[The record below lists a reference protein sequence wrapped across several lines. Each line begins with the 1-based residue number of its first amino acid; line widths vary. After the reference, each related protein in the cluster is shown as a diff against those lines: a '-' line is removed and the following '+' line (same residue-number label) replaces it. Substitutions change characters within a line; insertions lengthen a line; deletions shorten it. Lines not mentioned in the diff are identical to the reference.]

1 MKKFANNIFEDGK
14 KLPLMEE
21 FYTIQGEGYHTGKPA
36 YFIRLGGCDIGC
48 SWCDTKLSW
57 NPELHKLVKVEEI
70 AIKARTYPAKAV
82 VVTGGEPLSYNLDFL
97 CSELKKFNIKT
108 FLETSGPYKLSGKWD
123 WICLSPK
130 KQNPPLPEIYAKANE
145 LKVIILSDND
155 FQWAEKNA
163 KYVNKSCKLYLQPEW
178 SIYKKIIPAIVE
190 YVKNNPKW
198 SISLQSHKF
207 MNIP

>member
-1 MKKFANNIFEDGK
+1 
-14 KLPLMEE
+14 MEE

-70 AIKARTYPAKAV
+70 AMKAGTYPAKAV
-82 VVTGGEPLSYNLDFL
+82 VVTGGEPLIYNLDFL

-108 FLETSGPYKLSGKWD
+108 FIETSGPYKLSGEWD

-163 KYVNKSCKLYLQPEW
+163 KQVNKSCKLYLQPEW
-178 SIYKKIIPAIVE
+178 SRYKKIIPSIIE

-198 SISLQSHKF
+198 NISLQSHKF